1 MDKAFQTSFK
11 FLNLDVFVPIIIHL
25 CHKMAQKS

>member
-11 FLNLDVFVPIIIHL
+11 LLNLDRFIPFIIHL